1 MLRYSIKVDLLIKPR
16 TGSKNQLLSQMQR
29 DMAKARC
36 T

>member
-29 DMAKARC
+29 DMARSRY